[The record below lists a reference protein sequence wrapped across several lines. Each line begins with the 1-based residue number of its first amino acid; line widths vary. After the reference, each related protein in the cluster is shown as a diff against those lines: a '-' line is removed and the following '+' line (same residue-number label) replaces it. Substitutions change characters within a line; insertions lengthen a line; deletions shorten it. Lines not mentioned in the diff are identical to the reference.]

1 MIRGFQKN
9 FYLNK
14 GFYDVIINSSFAK
27 LTGKNEFE
35 LIYNIDA
42 KEKLY
47 FDNLNLILPIDY
59 DQENFSR
66 INKLFEKLKG
76 EPYSLNS
83 VNDII
88 EEIEIIVLNEQ
99 FESSKASVNEKIV
112 ADKINLDFTLEE
124 TDRYVVERINIFGN
138 NVTQESVIRNNLS
151 IDEGDIFNEL
161 LTKKSENNIKALN
174 LFKKVETKVVEG
186 SDPSSK
192 VIQIEVEKN
201 QLVKLWQEQVLVLMA
216 VLFFWVKEN
225 NYLGRGVA
233 FDANVT
239 LNEDSIKGN
248 LGITNPNFQNS
259 DKSVSFDFQISET
272 DKLKDFGYKTNKN
285 GLEVGTNFEF
295 LRDFRLGLGTSAFI
309 EKIETDSTA
318 SARQKKMEG
327 DYFDSF
333 IKLTA
338 DYDKRNQKYKASRDL
353 GVFMVP
359 ICL

>member
-1 MIRGFQKN
+1 MIQFDKRLLKN

-27 LTGKNEFE
+27 LTVKNEFE

-83 VNDII
+83 VNNII

-161 LTKKSENNIKALN
+161 LTKKSENNIKALIY
-174 LFKKVETKVVEG
+174 LKVETKVVEG

-192 VIQIEVEKN
+192 VIRLIEKN
-201 QLVKLWQEQVLVLMA
+201 QLVK
-216 VLFFWVKEN
+216 
-225 NYLGRGVA
+225 
-233 FDANVT
+233 
-239 LNEDSIKGN
+239 
-248 LGITNPNFQNS
+248 
-259 DKSVSFDFQISET
+259 
-272 DKLKDFGYKTNKN
+272 
-285 GLEVGTNFEF
+285 
-295 LRDFRLGLGTSAFI
+295 
-309 EKIETDSTA
+309 
-318 SARQKKMEG
+318 
-327 DYFDSF
+327 
-333 IKLTA
+333 
-338 DYDKRNQKYKASRDL
+338 
-353 GVFMVP
+353 
-359 ICL
+359 